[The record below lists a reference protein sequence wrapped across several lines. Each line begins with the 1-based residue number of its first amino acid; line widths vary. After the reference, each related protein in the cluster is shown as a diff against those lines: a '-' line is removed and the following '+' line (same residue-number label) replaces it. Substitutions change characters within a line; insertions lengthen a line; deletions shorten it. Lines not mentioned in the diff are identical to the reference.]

1 MYEDLDCFEKAL
13 SHFGTRVDMI
23 CAMEMGGKI
32 DAETAYQNIKM
43 EFVRDTKRRTVMT
56 ADSLKTTQ
64 NEDGSFT
71 MDWDPQDPKWSWMN
85 GLTQKEIQ
93 VIMEQAIKDFLDDR

>member
-1 MYEDLDCFEKAL
+1 MNSKRLKNVVSNL
-13 SHFGTRVDMI
+13 KKM
-23 CAMEMGGKI
+23 
-32 DAETAYQNIKM
+32 DAS
-43 EFVRDTKRRTVMT
+43 
-56 ADSLKTTQ
+56 DSLKITQ

-93 VIMEQAIKDFLDDR
+93 VIMEAAIKDFLDER